1 MFYPNLNAMA
11 LRNQYTTADYIE
23 WDKAMNLVRRLY
35 RDGDYRMSLIVGC
48 GCFFGLRFS
57 DLRMLRWEQVLSD
70 TGAFAIYEK
79 KTGKRR
85 EIKVNKGFQ
94 QHIRDC
100 WQALGRPDL
109 SKPCFLSKYGTVLTS
124 QMVNRHLKKIKTV
137 YQVKVRNISTH
148 SLRKTFGRR
157 VVDMAGSD
165 SEMALIKLSEIFNH
179 ASPMAT
185 RRYLGLRQEEL
196 GEIYDSLVF

>member
-1 MFYPNLNAMA
+1 MA

-23 WDKAMNLVRRLY
+23 WDEAMNLVRRLY
-35 RDGDYRMSLIVGC
+35 RDGDYRTSLLIGC

-57 DLRMLRWEQVLSD
+57 DLRQLSWEQIMSD
-70 TGAFAIYEK
+70 FGSFVVIEK

-85 EIKVNKGFQ
+85 EIKINQAFQ

-100 WQALGRPDL
+100 WRAMDGSDL
-109 SKPCFLSKYGTVLTS
+109 SKPCFLSKNGTVLTS
-124 QMVNRHLKKIKTV
+124 QMVNRHLKRVKTV
-137 YQVKVRNISTH
+137 YQVKIKNFSTH

-157 VVDMAGSD
+157 VVEMAGVQ
-165 SEMALIKLSEIFNH
+165 SEMALIKLSELFNH
-179 ASPMAT
+179 SSPMVT

-196 GEIYDSLVF
+196 GEVYEGLAF

>member
-137 YQVKVRNISTH
+137 YQVKVRYISTH

>member
-1 MFYPNLNAMA
+1 MSKKYS
-11 LRNQYTTADYIE
+11 YTTADYLP
-23 WDKAMNLVRRLY
+23 WDTMLTLVRRLY
-35 RDGDYRMSLIVGC
+35 RDGDYRMSLLIGC

-57 DLRMLRWEQVLSD
+57 DLRTLRWEQVLSKD
-70 TGAFAIYEK
+70 GTFALYEQ

-85 EIKVNKGFQ
+85 EIKINKGFQ
-94 QHIRDC
+94 QHARDC
-100 WQALGRPDL
+100 WRALGSVDL
-109 SKPCFLSKYGTVLTS
+109 SQPCFTSKYGTVLTS

-137 YQVKVRNISTH
+137 YQIKVRNISTH

-165 SEMALIKLSEIFNH
+165 AEMAFIKLSELFNH
-179 ASPMAT
+179 SSPMVT

-196 GEIYDSLVF
+196 GEVYDSLLF

>member
-1 MFYPNLNAMA
+1 MA

-23 WDKAMNLVRRLY
+23 WDEAMNLVRRLY
-35 RDGDYRMSLIVGC
+35 RDGDYRMSLLIGC

-57 DLRMLRWEQVLSD
+57 DLRTLRWEQVLSKD
-70 TGAFAIYEK
+70 GTFALYEQ

-85 EIKVNKGFQ
+85 EIKINKGFQ
-94 QHIRDC
+94 QHARDC
-100 WQALGRPDL
+100 WRALGSVDL
-109 SKPCFLSKYGTVLTS
+109 SQPCFTSKYGTVLTS

-137 YQVKVRNISTH
+137 YQLKAKNVSTH

-157 VVDMAGSD
+157 VVDMAGAD
-165 SEMALIKLSEIFNH
+165 AEMALIKLSEIFNH
-179 ASPMAT
+179 ASPMVT

-196 GEIYDSLVF
+196 GEVYDNLSF

>member
-1 MFYPNLNAMA
+1 MA

-23 WDKAMNLVRRLY
+23 WDEAMNLVRRLF
-35 RDGDYRMSLIVGC
+35 RDGDYRMSLLIGC

-57 DLRMLRWEQVLSD
+57 DLRMLRWEQVLSEA
-70 TGAFAIYEK
+70 GSFALHEK

-94 QHIRDC
+94 KHIRDC
-100 WQALGRPDL
+100 WRALGSPDPAQ
-109 SKPCFLSKYGTVLTS
+109 SCFLSKYGTVLTS
-124 QMVNRHLKKIKTV
+124 QMVNRHLKRIKTV
-137 YQVKVRNISTH
+137 YHIKVQNLSTH

-157 VVDMAGSD
+157 IVDMAGPD
-165 SEMALIKLSEIFNH
+165 AEMALIKLSELFNH
-179 ASPMAT
+179 SSPMVT

-196 GEIYDSLVF
+196 GEVYEKLSF